1 MKFSS
6 MDILRKFLHP
16 DENLAKDIEA
26 VISVTE
32 SAAVVTLVEAVVE
45 GWISVVENH
54 SSKTRGLGQTSLED
68 EVTIAINGPDIAH
81 CDSVVREAGVEYW
94 KESKDLKNRDG
105 HYIRRSENI
114 RSYLVSKSVDGLR
127 NKEPKAPFMV

>member
-1 MKFSS
+1 M
-6 MDILRKFLHP
+6 
-16 DENLAKDIEA
+16 
-26 VISVTE
+26 
-32 SAAVVTLVEAVVE
+32 
-45 GWISVVENH
+45 
-54 SSKTRGLGQTSLED
+54 
-68 EVTIAINGPDIAH
+68 
-81 CDSVVREAGVEYW
+81 REAGVEYW